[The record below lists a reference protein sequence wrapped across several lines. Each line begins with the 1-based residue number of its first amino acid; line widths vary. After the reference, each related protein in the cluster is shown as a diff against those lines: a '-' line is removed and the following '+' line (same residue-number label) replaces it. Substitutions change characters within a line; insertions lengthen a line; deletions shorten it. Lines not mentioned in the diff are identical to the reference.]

1 LSGGGPPATMGEL
14 EARANM
20 PIRALIFDF
29 GGVITNMRWDVARDL
44 EKKHALERNTLLKTL
59 YDADDWRAVELGQGN
74 IEEWRESA
82 HQRLEEAAGKKL
94 PYLHEEWRQSWG
106 LIEEN
111 IALIKAL
118 RPPYKVSILSNADLT
133 LEDRIEQTMK
143 MRHLFDDVISSAVV
157 GLAKPDERIYRLAAE
172 RLGLPPEECVFI
184 DDLDRNVEAARAI
197 GMSAIHFRVH
207 EGDKLA
213 DQLAALGIPP
223 ASAK

>member
-1 LSGGGPPATMGEL
+1 MA
-14 EARANM
+14 
-20 PIRALIFDF
+20 IRALIFDF
-29 GGVITNMRWDVARDL
+29 GGVITNMRWDVARDI
-44 EKKHALERNTLLKTL
+44 EKKHDLERNTLLKTL

-94 PYLHEEWRQSWG
+94 PYLHEEWRNSWG

-118 RPPYKVSILSNADLT
+118 RPPYKISILSNADRT
-133 LEDRIEQTMK
+133 LEERIEHTLK
-143 MRHLFDDVISSAVV
+143 LHHLFDDIISSAVV
-157 GLAKPDERIYRLAAE
+157 NLAKPDERIYRLAAE
-172 RLGLPPEECVFI
+172 RLGLPPKECVFI

-207 EGDKLA
+207 QGDKLA

-223 ASAK
+223 APAK

>member
-1 LSGGGPPATMGEL
+1 MGER
-14 EARANM
+14 EASTNV

-82 HQRLEEAAGKKL
+82 HQRLEEAAAKKL

-172 RLGLPPEECVFI
+172 RLSLPPEECVFI